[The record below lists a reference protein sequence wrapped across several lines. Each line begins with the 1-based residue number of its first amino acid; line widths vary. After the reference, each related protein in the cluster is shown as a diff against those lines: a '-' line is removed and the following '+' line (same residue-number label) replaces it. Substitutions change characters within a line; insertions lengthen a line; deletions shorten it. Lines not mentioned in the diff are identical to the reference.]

1 MCRVLQNA
9 ISKSRSHKN
18 EVNKNMTNVHI
29 FRCFDLNYTYLRTV
43 TPKVDVYQHVIFI
56 QRPIWPYITD
66 F

>member
-18 EVNKNMTNVHI
+18 EVNTNMTNVYI

>member
-18 EVNKNMTNVHI
+18 EVNTNVYI
-29 FRCFDLNYTYLRTV
+29 FHCFDLNYTYLRTV
-43 TPKVDVYQHVIFI
+43 TPKVDVYELVIFI